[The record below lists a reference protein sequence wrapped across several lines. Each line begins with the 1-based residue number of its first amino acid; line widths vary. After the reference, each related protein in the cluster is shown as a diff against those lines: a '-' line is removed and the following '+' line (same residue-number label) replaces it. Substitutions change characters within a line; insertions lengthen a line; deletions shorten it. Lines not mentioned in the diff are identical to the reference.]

1 MLCRRRPPSAQVLVL
16 RCGVVGGWTDVI
28 VRRPGPSAANGLAL
42 SRDTPVWMRGLVI
55 VSRDDHGV
63 AHDGSV
69 GVSPE
74 GWLPDRVSVGA
85 LTRAFPPELVDR
97 VVDTTDTREV
107 RRRLLP
113 ARLVVYFV
121 LALWLFR
128 GPNCGYGRVMVK
140 LVDALYHRR
149 RGRQLLEGVLDPDG
163 WVMPGQGRRWRPP
176 NISTLSR
183 ARTRLG
189 ADPLH
194 MLFDAGRRPGRR
206 PGRGGGVLLRAAGGV
221 GGWLH
226 HRRAQLA
233 GERRVFRAARRMPPG
248 TGRSRRSG
256 GWPRPSRA
264 PGRWSGPRSAPT
276 PSASK
281 PWPWT
286 CCPAFG
292 PGMLV
297 LADRNF
303 LSHTL
308 ARDVLAT
315 GAHILWR
322 ASASFRLT
330 PIAGA
335 GRRQLPGRAAPAA
348 QGRRAADHGA
358 GHRVHRAHQHGRR
371 QCWRDS
377 AGAEDSS
384 EVFAL
389 VTDLLDPEA
398 YPALDLACA
407 YPMRWEAETVIG
419 HHKTDMGQGM
429 AVLRSKDP
437 EGVAQEMWALF
448 AVYQAIHTLIGAAV
462 DATGIPPEKVSFP
475 HALAAATDSVTAG
488 FPPSPDLTWPWPP
501 SCSRS
506 STRDSS
512 SATGPTGPAHGPPR
526 RPATSP
532 PAKINPA
539 SSASPA
545 DYRSTA
551 SDPDPQAKRK
561 AIALRGRPTS
571 EPRRRRVR
579 SCPVTCRPRFP
590 A

>member
-1 MLCRRRPPSAQVLVL
+1 M
-16 RCGVVGGWTDVI
+16 
-28 VRRPGPSAANGLAL
+28 
-42 SRDTPVWMRGLVI
+42 I

-63 AHDGSV
+63 AHDGSA

-97 VVDTTDTREV
+97 IVGMTDTREL

-149 RGRQLLEGVLDPDG
+149 RGQQLLEGVLDPHG
-163 WVMPGQGRRWRPP
+163 WVQAGEGRRWRPP
-176 NISTLSR
+176 NISSLSR

-194 MLFDAGRRPGRR
+194 MLFDEVAGPVGADD
-206 PGRGGGVLLRAAGGV
+206 AAGVFCCGLRV
-221 GGWLH
+221 VSVDGSSTDVPNSQENDAYFGRPANATRAGAFPQVRWL
-226 HRRAQLA
+226 
-233 GERRVFRAARRMPPG
+233 AAAESG
-248 TGRSRRSG
+248 TGALVG
-256 GWPRPSRA
+256 A
-264 PGRWSGPRSAPT
+264 TIGPYTVGEQTLAVDLL
-276 PSASK
+276 
-281 PWPWT
+281 
-286 CCPAFG
+286 PAFG
-292 PGMLV
+292 VEMLV

-308 ARDVLAT
+308 ARDVLGT

-330 PIAGA
+330 PIAVLADGSYLAVLHPRRKADGPPITVRVIEYTVHTSTA
-335 GRRQLPGRAAPAA
+335 G
-348 QGRRAADHGA
+348 
-358 GHRVHRAHQHGRR
+358 
-371 QCWRDS
+371 DS
-377 AGAEDSS
+377 AGEEESS

-419 HHKTDMGQGM
+419 HHKTDMGAGM

-448 AVYQAIHTLIGAAV
+448 AVYQAIHTLIGAAL
-462 DATGIPPEKVSFP
+462 DATGIPPDKVSFP
-475 HALAAATDSVTAG
+475 HALAAVTDSVTAG
-488 FPPSPDLTWPWPP
+488 FPPSP
-501 SCSRS
+501 
-506 STRDSS
+506 
-512 SATGPTGPAHGPPR
+512 G
-526 RPATSP
+526 
-532 PAKINPA
+532 
-539 SSASPA
+539 
-545 DYRSTA
+545 
-551 SDPDPQAKRK
+551 
-561 AIALRGRPTS
+561 
-571 EPRRRRVR
+571 
-579 SCPVTCRPRFP
+579 
-590 A
+590 